1 MVAKRN
7 LGGYKAN
14 MVSYILAWLSYKSN
28 KKLNLNI
35 IWENQ
40 VISEPIN
47 NLIEQMIDV
56 VWKHINTP
64 SKAGMKIGEWCK
76 KQECQ
81 LTLKDKFIDTNSISD
96 EIRKETDTYVETDL
110 IGQELSPQESKIIDE
125 AGKIKGEVWFALSMR
140 AKENN
145 RFTPFDRKLSYN
157 LGVLANRKAILS
169 PKQAKNALRILKQSK
184 EEGFEE

>member
-1 MVAKRN
+1 LVAKAILFKEIDRMVAKRN

-64 SKAGMKIGEWCK
+64 SKAGMNIGEWCK
-76 KQECQ
+76 KQEC
-81 LTLKDKFIDTNSISD
+81 
-96 EIRKETDTYVETDL
+96 
-110 IGQELSPQESKIIDE
+110 
-125 AGKIKGEVWFALSMR
+125 
-140 AKENN
+140 
-145 RFTPFDRKLSYN
+145 
-157 LGVLANRKAILS
+157 
-169 PKQAKNALRILKQSK
+169 
-184 EEGFEE
+184 